1 MDARGDCIRTSAP
14 CRTHNP
20 TAQTDRPP
28 ISSSFFRNLR
38 SPMGSSAILTTSCN
52 RGNKKKIQKTKHALS
67 RIPTINSRHP
77 RKKKKYR
84 KTLFSRNSLDLHR
97 SRSSYARHVFI
108 SNEESGGRTERD
120 TTPREVAPSPHPEH
134 YAGPRA
140 SLRRWKW
147 LPYGAPRQRQ
157 PPHQERWSESCDQK
171 KETFKVI

>member
-77 RKKKKYR
+77 RKKKNIGKPCSR
-84 KTLFSRNSLDLHR
+84 ETLWTSTVPDLPTRVMFSFRTRRAGVGPNAILHHERWLLLLTRN
-97 SRSSYARHVFI
+97 
-108 SNEESGGRTERD
+108 
-120 TTPREVAPSPHPEH
+120 TTPDREPH
-134 YAGPRA
+134 
-140 SLRRWKW
+140 
-147 LPYGAPRQRQ
+147 
-157 PPHQERWSESCDQK
+157 
-171 KETFKVI
+171 